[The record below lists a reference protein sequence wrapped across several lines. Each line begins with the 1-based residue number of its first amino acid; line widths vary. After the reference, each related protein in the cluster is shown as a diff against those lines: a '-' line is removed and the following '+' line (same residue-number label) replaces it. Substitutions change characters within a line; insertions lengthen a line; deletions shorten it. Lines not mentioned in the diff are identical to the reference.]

1 MESIEGRA
9 LNIGFVFVV
18 CLLLSVCFPFLDH
31 VHNFF
36 QMGLALEIAVVEK
49 VAVAEGQLFSN
60 DGDVFM
66 VEACVLQAGTL
77 SAEVVD
83 VFHSGP
89 KSKYH
94 VAVKPGSD
102 WSRV

>member
-18 CLLLSVCFPFLDH
+18 CSLLSVCFPFLYH
-31 VHNFF
+31 VNNFF
-36 QMGLALEIAVVEK
+36 QMVVEQ
-49 VAVAEGQLFSN
+49 VAVTKGQLVSDDS
-60 DGDVFM
+60 DGFR
-66 VEACVLQAGTL
+66 VEASVLQAGTL

-89 KSKYH
+89 E
-94 VAVKPGSD
+94 VQVPRGC
-102 WSRV
+102 

>member
-18 CLLLSVCFPFLDH
+18 CSLLSVCFPFLDH
-31 VHNFF
+31 VQNFF
-36 QMGLALEIAVVEK
+36 QMGLALEIVVVEQ
-49 VAVAEGQLFSN
+49 VAVTEGHLVSDDS
-60 DGDVFM
+60 DGFR
-66 VEACVLQAGTL
+66 VEASVLQAGTL

-89 KSKYH
+89 E
-94 VAVKPGSD
+94 VQVPRGC
-102 WSRV
+102 

>member
-1 MESIEGRA
+1 MSVESIEGRA

-36 QMGLALEIAVVEK
+36 QMGLALEIVVVEQ
-49 VAVAEGQLFSN
+49 VAVTKGQLVSDDS
-60 DGDVFM
+60 DGFR
-66 VEACVLQAGTL
+66 VEASVLQAGTL
-77 SAEVVD
+77 SAKVVD

-89 KSKYH
+89 E
-94 VAVKPGSD
+94 VQVPRGC
-102 WSRV
+102 